1 MSMSK
6 QEKVVAAL
14 IKYTSP
20 LSPFIS
26 LEEFEEQREQ
36 WYVGLDAD
44 DVDILLNL
52 LVEGPS
58 PTRFDLQDIEEVG
71 TVAVEAIAGFAHRT
85 GVNLLPKILS
95 RLKDF
100 NNFLHIIEL
109 LGMLGQPEVLP
120 VLMRLYTTKNLNH
133 AEMISLFWAIGETR
147 SPEAVGVLMKIKESL
162 SNNPELKEKIDI
174 VLTEIAQGRWLQ

>member
-100 NNFLHIIEL
+100 NNFLHIIAA
-109 LGMLGQPEVLP
+109 QH
-120 VLMRLYTTKNLNH
+120 N
-133 AEMISLFWAIGETR
+133 
-147 SPEAVGVLMKIKESL
+147 SL
-162 SNNPELKEKIDI
+162 SYLN
-174 VLTEIAQGRWLQ
+174 